1 MGAVIFMLSYKHKRL
16 GDDKVMDGQVI
27 KEDKL
32 SGHSTKHHIYSENI
46 KVIVLNNKHKTKTDV
61 ILVC

>member
-1 MGAVIFMLSYKHKRL
+1 MLNICFVFMRAVIFMLPYKHKPW

-32 SGHSTKHHIYSENI
+32 SGHSTNHHVN
-46 KVIVLNNKHKTKTDV
+46 
-61 ILVC
+61 